1 MGLRRAFSLI
11 RLETHT
17 QHIHIYLFFYIM
29 HREPFLQMDS
39 CSASGLFIPQFFFL
53 YFSSSSC
60 NTTKVKPGVI
70 RTQQREK
77 EPRWRWR
84 RRKRMFSRL
93 WGVSLVCCVMAPTGA
108 NALSAI
114 AQQSASFTIPNK
126 FQ

>member
-1 MGLRRAFSLI
+1 
-11 RLETHT
+11 
-17 QHIHIYLFFYIM
+17 M

-77 EPRWRWR
+77 EP
-84 RRKRMFSRL
+84 KVEMEKEKKNVLKTLGSLSRVL
-93 WGVSLVCCVMAPTGA
+93 CDGTHRSQRTLGHSPTVSIFHNTKQIPI
-108 NALSAI
+108 NIPPRYLSRGSSLKEWI
-114 AQQSASFTIPNK
+114 KNK
-126 FQ
+126 N